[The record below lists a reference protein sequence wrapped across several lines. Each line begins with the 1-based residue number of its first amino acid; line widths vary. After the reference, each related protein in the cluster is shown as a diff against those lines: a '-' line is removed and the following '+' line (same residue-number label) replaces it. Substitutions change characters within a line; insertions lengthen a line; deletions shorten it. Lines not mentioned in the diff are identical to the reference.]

1 MASAAGEQKRRRA
14 MVKLALFA
22 RLQAK
27 PEKADEVAKFLES
40 AVALANVESG
50 TVHWFA
56 LRFGPTTFGVF
67 DTFATESGRTAHLE
81 GPIAKALGAKAAE
94 LFSAPPSIERID
106 LLAAKT

>member
-1 MASAAGEQKRRRA
+1 

-27 PEKADEVAKFLES
+27 PEKADQVAKFLES
-40 AVALANVESG
+40 AVALANAESG

-56 LRFGPTTFGVF
+56 LKFGPTTFGVF
-67 DTFATESGRTAHLE
+67 DTFDTEAGRAAHLE
-81 GPIAKALGAKAAE
+81 GPIAAALAAHGAE

-106 LLAAKT
+106 LLGAKT

>member
-1 MASAAGEQKRRRA
+1 

-27 PEKADEVAKFLES
+27 PEKAEEVAKFLES
-40 AVALANVESG
+40 AVALANAEAG

-67 DTFATESGRTAHLE
+67 DTFEAESGRKAHLE
-81 GPIAKALGAKAAE
+81 GPIARALVTHGPE
-94 LFSAPPSIERID
+94 LLSAPPSIEQVD
-106 LLAAKT
+106 LLGAKI

>member
-1 MASAAGEQKRRRA
+1 

-27 PEKADEVAKFLES
+27 PEKAADVAKFLES
-40 AVALANVESG
+40 AVSLANAESG

-67 DTFATESGRTAHLE
+67 DTFDAESGRKAHLE
-81 GPIAKALGAKAAE
+81 GPIAQALATKGAE
-94 LFSAPPSIERID
+94 LFSEPPSIERIE
-106 LLAAKT
+106 LLAAKV